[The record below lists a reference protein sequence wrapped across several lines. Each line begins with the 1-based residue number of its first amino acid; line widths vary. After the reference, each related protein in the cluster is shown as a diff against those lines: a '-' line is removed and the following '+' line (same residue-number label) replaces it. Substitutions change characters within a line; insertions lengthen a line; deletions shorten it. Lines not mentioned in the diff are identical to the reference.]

1 MTQATD
7 ATANSPE
14 PSQPFGGIDRV
25 RDALEDAGLRTDDI
39 GNGIVNVYGPGGVGE
54 DSYLY
59 TVTVTVTP

>member
-7 ATANSPE
+7 GTTDSPE
-14 PSQPFGGIDRV
+14 PNEPFGGVDEV
-25 RDALEDAGLRTDDI
+25 RNALEAAGLRTDDI
-39 GNGIVNVYGPGGVGE
+39 GNGIVNVYGPGGVNE